1 MKKILTLILAL
12 TLVMSLF
19 AGCSTKE
26 EATEEETTEL
36 STELTTEET
45 GEEITAEEA
54 IQAIG
59 DFEDE
64 VLFKVNDSE
73 IMLSTGNILLY
84 QIKSYYES
92 IYGPTVWDMEAE
104 AGVTVE
110 EFVKNDIKDVSIR
123 TEVLYSKATEEG
135 YEMEAE
141 TEAELLAQATSVYES
156 YPVEVLAKYGFS
168 LEQLQ
173 DTIIKQ
179 GYSELVFEEMTK
191 DLEYDDA
198 EVQAQMEENA
208 VYQNMMTYGVDAFYD
223 KVRARHILIKT
234 VDDQNQEYSEEDK
247 AAALA
252 KIEDLLAQAK
262 DGADFATLASENTED
277 PGSVESGG
285 EYTFGRGEMVA
296 EFEAG
301 AYDLEIGGIS
311 GVIETQYGYHI
322 IKLEERIS
330 ATAEEIVQAEAELAA
345 IEEEVKYMIRLAA
358 FDEIYEEIVTDYTI
372 ETMDDVWSTM
382 TFKDM

>member
-19 AGCSTKE
+19 AGCGTKE
-26 EATEEETTEL
+26 ET
-36 STELTTEET
+36 SEET
-45 GEEITAEEA
+45 GAESTDTSGTEEGTSEETATETMTE
-54 IQAIG
+54 
-59 DFEDE
+59 FKDE
-64 VLFKVNDSE
+64 VLFKVNDTE

-104 AGVTVE
+104 PGTTVE
-110 EFVKNDIKDVSIR
+110 QFVKSDIQDVSIR
-123 TEVLYSKATEEG
+123 TEVLYEKAMAEG
-135 YEMEAE
+135 YEMEEDAK
-141 TEAELLAQATSVYES
+141 AELLAQAATVFES
-156 YPVEVLAKYGFS
+156 YPPEVLAKYGFT

-173 DTIIKQ
+173 DTIVKQ

-191 DLEYDDA
+191 DMEYDEA
-198 EVQAQMEENA
+198 EVQAKMEENA

-234 VDDQNQEYSEEDK
+234 VDDQNQVYNEEDK

-252 KIEDLLAQAK
+252 KIEDLLAQAN
-262 DGADFATLASENTED
+262 DGADFATLAKENTED

-285 EYTFGRGEMVA
+285 EYTFGRGEMVP

-301 AYDLEIGGIS
+301 AYGLEVGGIS

-322 IKLEERIS
+322 IMLEERID
-330 ATAEEIVQAEAELAA
+330 ATDEEIAQAEQELAA
-345 IEEEVKYMIRLAA
+345 IQEETEYMIRLAA
-358 FDEIYEEIVTDYTI
+358 FDEIYEGIVEGYTI
-372 ETMDDVWSTM
+372 ETMEDVWSAI
-382 TFKDM
+382 TFKDL